1 MLDDAERVTAAHS
14 MISHN
19 IPSNSAISLRNI
31 QSQYAILGVLGPN
44 STQLLQTLTQT
55 PLKENLF
62 PANIV
67 KVSKGTLIRESRMQS

>member
-1 MLDDAERVTAAHS
+1 MLDDAERVTVAQS
-14 MISHN
+14 MISRN
-19 IPSNSAISLRNI
+19 IPSNSAIRLRDI

-62 PANIV
+62 PANLA
-67 KVSKGTLIRESRMQS
+67 KVNECT

>member
-44 STQLLQTLTQT
+44 STQLLQTLTQ
-55 PLKENLF
+55 NLF

-67 KVSKGTLIRESRMQS
+67 KVSKGTLIRESRMKS